1 MTFFRRIWQNDKI
14 FYPPP
19 GPPSELRG
27 DRSFYDIYNVHTVLV
42 PESLRGRGAILR
54 RGKIYPHR
62 VGVFRWRVRGK
73 WRSELFCEFFHKS
86 QTMRREHWWRGAF
99 HWSKIP
105 QKNPKK
111 CYELWQKNT
120 YQEKRNSHKWQ
131 IDKIFE
137 CLKY

>member
-105 QKNPKK
+105 QKNPKNVTSYGK
-111 CYELWQKNT
+111 KILIKKNGT
-120 YQEKRNSHKWQ
+120 LTS
-131 IDKIFE
+131 DK
-137 CLKY
+137 LTKYLNV